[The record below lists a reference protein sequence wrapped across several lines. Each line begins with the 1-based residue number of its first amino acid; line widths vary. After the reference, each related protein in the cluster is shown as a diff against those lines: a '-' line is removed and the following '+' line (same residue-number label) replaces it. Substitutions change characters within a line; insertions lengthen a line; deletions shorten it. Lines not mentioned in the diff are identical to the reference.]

1 MPNVKSFPKSPPA
14 FPTRNDLP
22 AATRKK
28 MIALLD
34 QQLADSADL
43 YSQVKHAHWNV
54 KGPNFI
60 ALHKLFDKLADV
72 VAEQSDKIAERAT
85 AFGGVV
91 HGSVRMAAAA
101 SRLPEYPADAF
112 AGELA
117 VAALAD
123 RFAALGSST
132 RQAIEAAEKAE
143 DMTTSDLFTQVSH
156 DLDKAL

>member
-1 MPNVKSFPKSPPA
+1 MHKTKI
-14 FPTRNDLP
+14 DLP
-22 AATRKK
+22 EQVRTKLVD
-28 MIALLD
+28 LLNAR
-34 QQLADSADL
+34 LADAIDL
-43 YSQVKHAHWNV
+43 QTQVKHAHWNV

-123 RFAALGSST
+123 RFAAL
-132 RQAIEAAEKAE
+132 
-143 DMTTSDLFTQVSH
+143 
-156 DLDKAL
+156 